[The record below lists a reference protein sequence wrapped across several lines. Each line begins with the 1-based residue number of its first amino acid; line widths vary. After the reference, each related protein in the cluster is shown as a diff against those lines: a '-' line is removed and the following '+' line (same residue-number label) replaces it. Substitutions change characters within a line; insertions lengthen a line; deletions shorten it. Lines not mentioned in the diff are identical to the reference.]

1 MLRGKKWLAHAP
13 IAITVLVI
21 AVATIRSVTSLLGHA
36 GAVLDD
42 SYIHFEYARAIAE
55 GHPFRYQAG
64 EPVSTGA
71 TSALWPMLLA
81 PFYLIGF
88 HGDSLM
94 WAAWLLSFAALGLL
108 AHEAILMTKPL
119 AGNAAAAGAG
129 AMVLLFSGHIWCA
142 ASGMEVVPFA
152 WVMTR
157 TLRKAA
163 EWSEKKSSNEPPN
176 SNRDFWELVIL
187 GWASFLFRPEGA
199 IAVVVVALVFAVYSR
214 SAKLAFRARDI
225 AIALAVPVAT
235 LFFLR
240 LATGHA
246 STSTAS
252 VKLLWGNP
260 YYAGAAFTD
269 ALVGNLRV
277 FFGTLLEGQV
287 WSAEFIPAGA
297 LPFAVA
303 GLIATALLG
312 QQQKKPVRA
321 ALVILFALTMLAPCA
336 YVTFLWNRLRYLWPF
351 ATGWLIGLACLAR
364 VAGDFLSMLKPSWRI
379 ATPLIAGIFAGVF
392 GSKIT
397 GVIDDVANSA
407 SGIDRQHVLLGKWAK
422 ENIPAGARIGVN
434 DTGAIA
440 YFGDHPTFD
449 VVGLTTPGEGK
460 YWVAGAGS
468 RFEHYEKLRET
479 SPERLPSYFIVYP
492 QWMACDAVLGPE
504 LFEATVTDATILGG
518 QTMGVYEATYA
529 LLGSGELSW
538 TAPMEKYFDDV
549 DVADLESEAAHDYQL
564 LGAHDGEQIVRTSL
578 TPDGRTV
585 ADGGRT
591 NRMREKFSASI
602 FGGAHRKVVVRLESE
617 HAAHV
622 TMLVNDREIGSIS
635 DLGGG
640 EWEELSFDVPDG
652 VDYGDRA
659 QVELRAD
666 NYITTFHYYFF
677 ADQSGPRFMPPGTE

>member
-1 MLRGKKWLAHAP
+1 MRGKKWIAYAP
-13 IAITVLVI
+13 IAIAVLVI
-21 AVATIRSVTSLLGHA
+21 AVTTIRSVTVLLGHA

-42 SYIHFEYARAIAE
+42 SYIHFQYARAIAE
-55 GHPFRYQAG
+55 GHPLRYQAG
-64 EPVSTGA
+64 EPISTGA

-81 PFYLIGF
+81 PFYFIGF
-88 HGDSLM
+88 QGTAIV
-94 WAAWLLSFAALGLL
+94 WAAWILSFAALGML
-108 AHEAILMTKPL
+108 AHEAIEMTRPL

-129 AMVLLFSGHIWCA
+129 AMVLLFGGHVWCA

-152 WVMTR
+152 WVMMR

-163 EWSEKKSSNEPPN
+163 EWSEKKSDERSR
-176 SNRDFWELVIL
+176 RDFWELVIL

-199 IAVVVVALVFAVYSR
+199 IAVIVVALVFTVFSR
-214 SAKLAFRARDI
+214 LPAIAMRARDV
-225 AIALAVPVAT
+225 AFALAVPIAT
-235 LFFLR
+235 LIFLR

-260 YYAGAAFTD
+260 YYAGAAFTETVV
-269 ALVGNLRV
+269 ANLRV
-277 FFGTLLEGQV
+277 LFGTLLEGQV
-287 WSAEFIPAGA
+287 WSAEFIPTGA

-303 GLIATALLG
+303 GLVATAMLG
-312 QQQKKPVRA
+312 QQQKKIVRA
-321 ALVILFALTMLAPCA
+321 ILIILFALTMLAPCT

-351 ATGWLIGLACLAR
+351 ASGWLIGLACLAR
-364 VAGDFLSMLKPSWRI
+364 VTGDFLASLKPSWRV
-379 ATPLIAGIFAGVF
+379 ATPIMVGAFAGAL
-392 GSKIT
+392 GSKVS

-422 ENIPAGARIGVN
+422 ENIPPGARIGVN

-468 RFEHYEKLRET
+468 RFEHYEKLHA
-479 SPERLPSYFIVYP
+479 SAPDRLPNYFIVYP
-492 QWMACDAVLGPE
+492 QWMACDAILGPE
-504 LFEATVTDATILGG
+504 IFEATVTDATILGG

-529 LLGSGELSW
+529 LLGSGETSW
-538 TAPMEKYFDDV
+538 TAPAAKYFDDL
-549 DVADLESEAAHDYQL
+549 DVADLESEEAHHYEL

-591 NRMREKFSASI
+591 NRMHEKFSVAI
-602 FGGAHRKVVVRLESE
+602 AGGAHRKATVRLESE

-622 TMLVNDREIGSIS
+622 SMLMNDREIGSIS
-635 DLGGG
+635 ILGEG
-640 EWEELSFDVPDG
+640 EWEELGFDIPDD
-652 VDYGDRA
+652 VA
-659 QVELRAD
+659 AELTSVELRAD
-666 NYITTFHYYFF
+666 NAVTTFHYFFF
-677 ADQSGPRFMPPGTE
+677 AD

>member
-1 MLRGKKWLAHAP
+1 MRGKKWIAYAP

-21 AVATIRSVTSLLGHA
+21 AVTTIRSVTALLGHA

-42 SYIHFEYARAIAE
+42 SYIHFQYARAIAE
-55 GHPFRYQAG
+55 GHPLRYQAG
-64 EPVSTGA
+64 EPISTGA

-81 PFYLIGF
+81 PFYFIGF
-88 HGDSLM
+88 QGTAIV
-94 WAAWLLSFAALGLL
+94 WVAWILSFAALGLL
-108 AHEAILMTKPL
+108 AHEAIEMTRPL
-119 AGNAAAAGAG
+119 AGNAAAVGAG
-129 AMVLLFSGHIWCA
+129 AMVLFFGGHVWCA

-152 WVMTR
+152 WVMMR

-163 EWSEKKSSNEPPN
+163 EWSEKKTDERSR
-176 SNRDFWELVIL
+176 RDFWELVIF

-199 IAVVVVALVFAVYSR
+199 IAIVVVALIFTVFSR
-214 SAKLAFRARDI
+214 SPSIAMRARD
-225 AIALAVPVAT
+225 AAFVLAAPIAT
-235 LFFLR
+235 LIFLR

-269 ALVGNLRV
+269 TVTANLRIL
-277 FFGTLLEGQV
+277 FGTLLEGQV
-287 WSAEFIPAGA
+287 WSAEFVPTGA

-303 GLIATALLG
+303 GLVATAMLG
-312 QQQKKPVRA
+312 QQQKKIVRA
-321 ALVILFALTMLAPCA
+321 ALIILFALTMLAPCT

-351 ATGWLIGLACLAR
+351 ASGWIIGLACLSR
-364 VAGDFLSMLKPSWRI
+364 VTGDFLASLKPSWRV
-379 ATPLIAGIFAGVF
+379 ATPIMVGVFAGAL
-392 GSKIT
+392 GSKVS

-422 ENIPAGARIGVN
+422 ENIPPGARLGVN

-468 RFEHYEKLRET
+468 RFEHYEKLHET
-479 SPERLPSYFIVYP
+479 APDRLPNYFIVYP

-504 LFEATVTDATILGG
+504 IFEATVTDATILGG

-529 LLGSGELSW
+529 LLGSGETSW
-538 TAPMEKYFDDV
+538 TAPAQKDFDDL
-549 DVADLESEAAHDYQL
+549 DVADLESEAAHHYDL

-591 NRMREKFSASI
+591 NRMHEKFLATVA
-602 FGGAHRKVVVRLESE
+602 GGAQRKAIVRLESE

-622 TMLVNDREIGSIS
+622 SLLMNDREIGSIS
-635 DLGGG
+635 ILGGG
-640 EWEELSFDVPDG
+640 EWEELSFDIPDDVAAG
-652 VDYGDRA
+652 LTR
-659 QVELRAD
+659 VELRAD
-666 NYITTFHYYFF
+666 NAVTTFHYFF
-677 ADQSGPRFMPPGTE
+677 FGG

>member
-1 MLRGKKWLAHAP
+1 MRGKKWIPCAP
-13 IAITVLVI
+13 IAIAVLVI
-21 AVATIRSVTSLLGHA
+21 AFATTRAVTALLGHA
-36 GAVLDD
+36 GATLDD
-42 SYIHFEYARAIAE
+42 AYIHFQYARAIAE
-55 GHPFRYQAG
+55 GHPLRYQAG
-64 EPVSTGA
+64 EPISTGA

-88 HGDSLM
+88 RGEAIV
-94 WAAWLLSFAALGLL
+94 WAAWLLSFGALGLL
-108 AHEAILMTKPL
+108 AHEAIQMTKPL

-129 AMVLLFSGHIWCA
+129 AMVLFFSGHIWCA

-157 TLRKAA
+157 ALRKAA
-163 EWSEKKSSNEPPN
+163 EWSEKKSEEN
-176 SNRDFWELVIL
+176 SSRDFWELVIL

-199 IAVVVVALVFAVYSR
+199 IAVIVVALVFTVFWRSR
-214 SAKLAFRARDI
+214 RIILRARDA
-225 AIALAVPVAT
+225 AIALSVPIAT

-240 LATGHA
+240 FATGHA

-260 YYAGAAFTD
+260 YYAGAGFTD
-269 ALVGNLRV
+269 AVVANLRV

-297 LPFAVA
+297 LPFAIA

-312 QQQKKPVRA
+312 AQHHKPLRA
-321 ALVILFALTMLAPCA
+321 ALIILFALTMLAPCT

-364 VAGDFLSMLKPSWRI
+364 VAGDFLSHFKPSWRI
-379 ATPLIAGIFAGVF
+379 ATPLIAGIFAGAF
-392 GSKIT
+392 ASKISGT
-397 GVIDDVANSA
+397 IDDVANSA
-407 SGIDRQHVLLGKWAK
+407 SGIDRQHVVLGKWTK
-422 ENIPAGARIGVN
+422 ENIPPGARIGVN

-479 SPERLPSYFIVYP
+479 SPEKLPSYFIVYP

-504 LFEATVTDATILGG
+504 IFEATVTDATILGG
-518 QTMGVYEATYA
+518 QTMGVYEASYA

-538 TAPMEKYFDDV
+538 TSPSEKISDSLDI
-549 DVADLESEAAHDYQL
+549 ADLESEAVHDYRL
-564 LGAHDGEQIVRTSL
+564 LGAHDGEQIVRASL
-578 TPDGRTV
+578 TPDGRTI

-591 NRMREKFSASI
+591 NRMREEFSATI
-602 FGGAHRKVVVRLESE
+602 PPGTNRKAIVRLESA

-622 TMLVNDREIGSIS
+622 SMLMNDREIGSIS
-635 DLGGG
+635 ISGDG
-640 EWEELSFDVPDG
+640 EWEEISFDVPDG
-652 VDYGDRA
+652 DLGARTK
-659 QVELRAD
+659 VELRAD
-666 NYITTFHYYFF
+666 NVVTTFHYFF
-677 ADQSGPRFMPPGTE
+677 YATK